1 MNTTNLSRCIAALA
15 LVAAAGSS
23 AAKVVIRPV
32 VPEALDVSA
41 NQELALRARASG
53 VQIYVCTADGDAA
66 QFGWKLKAPEADLFD
81 AGGRKI
87 GRHYAGPTWE
97 AVDGSKVGATVKARV
112 DAPDGKAIPWLLLA
126 ATSNE
131 EAACSGVSRT
141 SSVSTR
147 QAAATR
153 RRKRAMRRTPERRA
167 ACRIPRPTIF
177 TRQGLSNALRSLRR
191 SARNGRMLWLPCLA
205 RRTRGLPQPCRSCR
219 DSR

>member
-23 AAKVVIRPV
+23 AARVVIRPV

-41 NQELALRARASG
+41 NQQLALRARASG
-53 VQIYVCTADGDAA
+53 VQIYACTAGSDAA

-81 AGGRKI
+81 SGGRKI

-97 AVDGSKVGATVKARV
+97 AADGSKVGATVKARV

-131 EAACSGVSRT
+131 GNGV
-141 SSVSTR
+141 
-147 QAAATR
+147 
-153 RRKRAMRRTPERRA
+153 
-167 ACRIPRPTIF
+167 
-177 TRQGLSNALRSLRR
+177 
-191 SARNGRMLWLPCLA
+191 LA
-205 RRTRGLPQPCRSCR
+205 RVANIQRLNTAGGDPPAQAC
-219 DSR
+219 DAAHAGTESRVPYTASYYFYAASP